1 MAVPCTAVQK
11 SLKNM
16 TDPHVSIDLEAETFY
31 EIYSTEV
38 AEKKNGFVL
47 FILTAAAGQNSPD
60 PYSKIFMHVAAADCA
75 VF

>member
-1 MAVPCTAVQK
+1 MLLNKDMTCSHVP
-11 SLKNM
+11 
-16 TDPHVSIDLEAETFY
+16 IDFGAENFY

-38 AEKKNGFVL
+38 AKKKNGFVL
-47 FILTAAAGQNSPD
+47 FILTAAAGQNSLD